1 MRLFA
6 HTAAHALDLV
16 KEVDRGGKDMWPEKT
31 VATWWEVDEEGTKT
45 RGASRGGEDNGDMH
59 GYGSVGDDATGGS

>member
-1 MRLFA
+1 
-6 HTAAHALDLV
+6 
-16 KEVDRGGKDMWPEKT
+16 MWPEKT

-59 GYGSVGDDATGGS
+59 GYGSVGDDATGGSQGYGMWFLYRRGEMALGGLT